1 MVNVKLRIGFL
12 GIGAMGISHVQQW
25 HVKLA
30 ARSTCAALCG
40 RNEANL
46 KRALA
51 VAPDAK
57 VFSDERELIHSP
69 LVDAV
74 AISTPNFTH
83 VPLALET
90 LRAGKH
96 LFLEKPCGIT
106 LDECSRLLDAAS
118 HTDRVVMIGHELRY
132 SPYFQRIK
140 ALVDAGE
147 IGRPRM
153 VWTREFRGPFQPKSQ
168 NWIQDA
174 RRSGGMLVDKNCHQF
189 DLMNWWVGGT
199 GILPVQKG
207 GTPTTTGGTPVPL
220 PGVRPARVAAFGAS
234 AVMRVVDPV
243 HQVNDHATVS
253 YEYDNG
259 VLGTLQICL
268 FGRDFPDEELE
279 MGIVGDAGS
288 LQTRIRSPR
297 QPANTPHPASGHPLP
312 SSDEGRGK
320 GEGSFSAGSTSD
332 GVLEI
337 LQWKLGTK
345 QKEPIVHRVE
355 SKRGEGW
362 GNHLGF
368 DEMHAAFLDA
378 VLDGKRPLTTV
389 ADCVDAT
396 RICIAAEESIARR
409 SQVELR

>member
-1 MVNVKLRIGFL
+1 MKLRIGFL
-12 GIGAMGISHVQQW
+12 GIGSMGISHVQQW

-30 ARSTCAALCG
+30 ARSTCTAICG
-40 RNEANL
+40 HNESNL

-51 VAPDAK
+51 FAPDAK

-69 LVDAV
+69 LVDV
-74 AISTPNFTH
+74 IAISTPNFTH
-83 VPLALET
+83 LPLALET
-90 LRAGKH
+90 LKAGKH

-106 LDECSRLLDAAS
+106 QDECNQLLDAAS
-118 HTDRVVMIGHELRY
+118 KTDRVVMIGHELRY

-140 ALVDAGE
+140 SLVDAGE

-168 NWIQDA
+168 DWIQDA

-189 DLMNWWVGGT
+189 DLMNWWCGG
-199 GILPVQKG
+199 
-207 GTPTTTGGTPVPL
+207 
-220 PGVRPARVAAFGAS
+220 RPARVAAFGRN
-234 AVMRVVDPV
+234 AVMRVVDPA

-259 VLGTLQICL
+259 VLGSLQICL

-297 QPANTPHPASGHPLP
+297 KPADTPHPASGHPLP
-312 SSDEGRGK
+312 SEGRGK
-320 GEGSFSAGSTSD
+320 GEGCSSTASPND
-332 GVLEI
+332 GTLDI
-337 LQWKLGTK
+337 LHWKLGEK

-389 ADCVDAT
+389 ADCLDAT
-396 RICIAAEESIARR
+396 RLCIAAEESIGRGVI
-409 SQVELR
+409 VELRNHEGR

>member
-1 MVNVKLRIGFL
+1 MKLRFGFL
-12 GIGAMGISHVQQW
+12 GIGSMGISHVQQW
-25 HVKLA
+25 HVKNA
-30 ARSTCAALCG
+30 ARSTCSAICG
-40 RNEANL
+40 NNEANL

-57 VFSDERELIHSP
+57 VFRDERELIHSP

-83 VPLALET
+83 LPLALET
-90 LRAGKH
+90 LKAGKH

-106 LDECSRLLDAAS
+106 QDECAQLLDAANR
-118 HTDRVVMIGHELRY
+118 TDRVVMIGHELRY

-168 NWIQDA
+168 DWIQDD

-189 DLMNWWVGGT
+189 DLMNWWT
-199 GILPVQKG
+199 GA
-207 GTPTTTGGTPVPL
+207 
-220 PGVRPARVAAFGAS
+220 RPRRVAAFGHN
-234 AVMRVVDPV
+234 AVMRVIEGP
-243 HQVNDHATVS
+243 HQVNDHATVNF
-253 YEYDNG
+253 EYDNG
-259 VLGTLQICL
+259 TLGSLQICL

-279 MGIVGDAGS
+279 MGIVGEAGS
-288 LQTRIRSPR
+288 LQTRI
-297 QPANTPHPASGHPLP
+297 
-312 SSDEGRGK
+312 
-320 GEGSFSAGSTSD
+320 ST
-332 GVLEI
+332 VEI

-345 QKEPIVHRVE
+345 QKEPIAHKVE

-368 DEMHAAFLDA
+368 DEMHAAFLAA
-378 VLDGKRPLTTV
+378 VLDGQRPLTTV

-396 RICIAAEESIARR
+396 RICIAAEESIKKGNV
-409 SQVELR
+409 VELD

>member
-1 MVNVKLRIGFL
+1 MKLRIGFL
-12 GIGAMGISHVQQW
+12 GIGSMGISHVQQW

-30 ARSTCAALCG
+30 ARSTCTAICG

-46 KRALA
+46 KRALT

-57 VFSDERELIHSP
+57 VFSDEHELIRSP

-90 LRAGKH
+90 LKAGKH

-106 LDECSRLLDAAS
+106 RDECSQLLDAAS
-118 HTDRVVMIGHELRY
+118 KTDRVIMIGHELRY

-168 NWIQDA
+168 DWIQDA
-174 RRSGGMLVDKNCHQF
+174 RRSGGLLVDKNCHHF
-189 DLMNWWVGGT
+189 DMMNWWCVGK
-199 GILPVQKG
+199 P
-207 GTPTTTGGTPVPL
+207 
-220 PGVRPARVAAFGAS
+220 RRVAAFGRN
-234 AVMRVVDPV
+234 AVMRVVDPA
-243 HQVNDHATVS
+243 HQVNDHATVNF
-253 YEYDNG
+253 EYDNG

-279 MGIVGDAGS
+279 MGIVGEAGS
-288 LQTRIRSPR
+288 LQTRIR
-297 QPANTPHPASGHPLP
+297 APLP
-312 SSDEGRGK
+312 GPLPVGRGEGDPALAGAGEGNSVAPTSSDG
-320 GEGSFSAGSTSD
+320 T
-332 GVLEI
+332 LEI

-378 VLDGKRPLTTV
+378 VLDGKRPITTV

-396 RICIAAEESIARR
+396 RICIAAEESIKKG
-409 SQVELR
+409 SVVEI

>member
-1 MVNVKLRIGFL
+1 MKLRLGFL
-12 GIGAMGISHVQQW
+12 GIGSMGISHVQQW

-83 VPLALET
+83 VPLAIET

-96 LFLEKPCGIT
+96 LFLEKPCGISQ
-106 LDECSRLLDAAS
+106 DECAQLLDAAG

-153 VWTREFRGPFQPKSQ
+153 TWTREFRGPFQPKSGQ
-168 NWIQDA
+168 WIQDI

-189 DLMNWWVGGT
+189 DLMNWWCGG
-199 GILPVQKG
+199 K
-207 GTPTTTGGTPVPL
+207 
-220 PGVRPARVAAFGAS
+220 PARVSAFGRS
-234 AVMRVVDPV
+234 AVMRIVEPA

-259 VLGTLQICL
+259 VLGSLQICL

-279 MGIVGDAGS
+279 MGIVGEAGS
-288 LQTRIRSPR
+288 LQTRIRAPR
-297 QPANTPHPASGHPLP
+297 QRAATSHPASGHPLP
-312 SSDEGRGK
+312 PSDEGRGK
-320 GEGSFSAGSTSD
+320 SEGCFSAEPATD
-332 GVLEI
+332 GTLEI
-337 LQWKLGTK
+337 LQWKLGAK
-345 QKEPIVHRVE
+345 QKEPIIHRVE
-355 SKRGEGW
+355 SRRGEGW

-378 VLDGKRPLTTV
+378 VLDGRRPLTTV

-396 RICIAAEESIARR
+396 RLCIAAEESIKNK
-409 SQVELR
+409 SVVKVP